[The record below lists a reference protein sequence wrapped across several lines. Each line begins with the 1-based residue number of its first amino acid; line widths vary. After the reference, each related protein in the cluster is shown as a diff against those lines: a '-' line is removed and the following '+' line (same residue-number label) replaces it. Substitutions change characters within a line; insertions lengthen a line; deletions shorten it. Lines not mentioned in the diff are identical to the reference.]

1 MELKMRACQSG
12 AGPRPAAAS
21 QAALRNRRGAEGFQG
36 LVVQALACERR
47 PLARHVASSA
57 VALLCAAGLVHAATS
72 EVADAMAR
80 GDIAAARALI
90 AKKADVNAAQVDGT
104 TPLHWAAQSDDL
116 ETADLLI
123 KAGAKVMAANQEG
136 ATPLML
142 ACVNGS
148 AAMIEKLAA
157 AGADVNA
164 PLTPSADTALMLAS
178 RTGKVD
184 AVRVLLD
191 HGAQVNAKESW
202 GGTTALMWAVSNHHP
217 TVAKL
222 LIDRGADVN
231 AKSYF
236 LPSASGRGF
245 EGTTPTAK
253 DPGKPEEFASGLLTP
268 LMFAARQDDLESA
281 KLLVAAGA
289 DINATGGDGKD
300 ALSLAIFDGS
310 YDVASFLVDNHAKVN
325 QADAQRF
332 TPLFWAVDRRNMETA
347 PNFPWMVTADPM
359 PLIKKLL
366 DAGADPNAMI
376 NNTPRARM
384 REGSP
389 RIVFAT
395 AFMRAAFSGDIELC
409 QLLLTHGAN
418 PHVLSKD
425 RETSLEAAAGT
436 AFINGYN
443 RQRTPAE
450 RLAVVK
456 LLVEMGEDVNWADSY
471 GITPLMG
478 AANLGDAAIVQ
489 YLIDKGADL
498 GAYDLGKK
506 NDGAFGSSIE
516 PLMPIDYAIG
526 VGTFVP
532 NNAVIPH
539 PDVVELMSKKMKEL
553 GIVHTTSECTLRG
566 FTCAEANVDPKTA
579 TPAEIAKIRKIQT
592 GYQVDGIT
600 GGLGVKQ
607 AEKKDAAK
615 PTN

>member
-1 MELKMRACQSG
+1 MKLACYVVALSLAGFVSG
-12 AGPRPAAAS
+12 A
-21 QAALRNRRGAEGFQG
+21 
-36 LVVQALACERR
+36 
-47 PLARHVASSA
+47 
-57 VALLCAAGLVHAATS
+57 TS
-72 EVADAMAR
+72 DVADAVAR
-80 GDIAAARALI
+80 GDNAAVRSLI

-104 TPLHWAAQSDDL
+104 TALHWAAQSDDL
-116 ETADLLI
+116 ETAELLI
-123 KAGAKVMAANQEG
+123 KAGAKVTAANQEG

-148 AAMIEKLAA
+148 AAMIEKLVA

-164 PLTPSADTALMLAS
+164 PLTRSGDTALMIAS

-184 AVRVLLD
+184 AVRGLLD

-202 GGTTALMWAVSNHHP
+202 GGTTALMWAVSERHLA
-217 TVAKL
+217 VVKL
-222 LIDRGADVN
+222 LIERGADVY
-231 AKSYF
+231 AKSNF
-236 LPSASGRGF
+236 VPSASGRGF
-245 EGTTPTAK
+245 EGTTPTTQN
-253 DPGKPEEFASGLLTP
+253 PGKAEEFASGLLTP
-268 LMFAARQDDLESA
+268 LMFAAREGDLESA
-281 KLLVAAGA
+281 RLLVAAGA
-289 DINATGGDGKD
+289 DINAVGADGKD
-300 ALSLAIFDGS
+300 ALSLAIFNGA
-310 YDVASFLVDNHAKVN
+310 YDVASFLVDNHARVN
-325 QADAQRF
+325 QADAQGF

-366 DAGADPNAMI
+366 DAGANPNTII

-395 AFMRAAFSGDIELC
+395 AFMRAAFAGDIELVK
-409 QLLLTHGAN
+409 LLLAHGAN

-436 AFINGYN
+436 ALINGYN
-443 RQRTPAE
+443 KQRSPEE

-456 LLVEMGEDVNWADSY
+456 LLVESGEDVNWADSY

-516 PLMPIDYAIG
+516 PLLPIDYAIG

-539 PDVVELMSKKMKEL
+539 PDVIELMSKEMKKR
-553 GIVHTTSECTLRG
+553 GIEHTTSECTLRG

-579 TPAEIAKIRKIQT
+579 TPAEIVKIRKIQT

-600 GGLGVKQ
+600 GGLGVK
-607 AEKKDAAK
+607 ETEKDAGK
-615 PTN
+615 SNK